1 MDERGIETTRWSQ
14 ITARARHL
22 THRARHFVHDRPL
35 QAIAVTIGLGF
46 VVGKIL
52 AGREAKYAFVG

>member
-35 QAIAVTIGLGF
+35 QAIAVTIGMGF

-52 AGREAKYAFVG
+52 AGRED

>member
-22 THRARHFVHDRPL
+22 THSAQRFVHDRPL
-35 QAIAVTIGLGF
+35 QAIALTIGMGF
-46 VVGKIL
+46 VVGKIF
-52 AGREAKYAFVG
+52 AGRGED